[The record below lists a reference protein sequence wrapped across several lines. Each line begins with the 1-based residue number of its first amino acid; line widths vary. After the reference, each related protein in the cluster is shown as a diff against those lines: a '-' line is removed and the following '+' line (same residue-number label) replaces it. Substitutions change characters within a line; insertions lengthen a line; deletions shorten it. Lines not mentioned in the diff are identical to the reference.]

1 MEIEKEVSPMQP
13 MSNPRE
19 SDIVQ
24 QTNGN
29 FMGKDSRRDP
39 ADKMEGLES
48 QSKAQIFQGEDSQ
61 SREVGLLGCGTEQ
74 ATIDEQIKGVKE
86 GKSKTTNGSGVLGK
100 IGIGPDPLG
109 EVKKGQ
115 WTRITNRPNPEPR
128 EEVMH
133 GAEGLKCKAREI
145 QGSEEFNVEKEKKQK
160 TEEETKKLSVLFATH
175 LRSVEVVE
183 QPCRGQR
190 VFYVGTVRGLGT
202 DRQFKS
208 SATWFKHKIP
218 Q

>member
-1 MEIEKEVSPMQP
+1 MEIEKEVSPTQP

-61 SREVGLLGCGTEQ
+61 SREVGLLGCGIEQ
-74 ATIDEQIKGVKE
+74 ATTDEQIKGVKE

-100 IGIGPDPLG
+100 IGIGPGPLG

-115 WTRITNRPNPEPR
+115 WNN
-128 EEVMH
+128 
-133 GAEGLKCKAREI
+133 K
-145 QGSEEFNVEKEKKQK
+145 
-160 TEEETKKLSVLFATH
+160 
-175 LRSVEVVE
+175 
-183 QPCRGQR
+183 
-190 VFYVGTVRGLGT
+190 
-202 DRQFKS
+202 
-208 SATWFKHKIP
+208 
-218 Q
+218 